1 MISTLYIFDDFD
13 SSMHLIIKKIVYSV
27 LVMELQDQPHGANPD
42 YHMFMSTKGNR
53 IVGVCDSESVGQW
66 DWRRERDPCNRAQR
80 NLKEK
85 WFNFHEKKC
94 TKVQTFGKSIS
105 RWPDTIAIYILYDFA
120 FIVWLPCTIIPRIS
134 ANWQFQLHSKKYDHW
149 YIVGQVIY
157 HDQLLLMSLLLLYNV
172 QYIAIILI

>member
-66 DWRRERDPCNRAQR
+66 DWRRERETLVIGHRETWKR
-80 NLKEK
+80 NDS
-85 WFNFHEKKC
+85 
-94 TKVQTFGKSIS
+94 TFMRKNAPKFKRLGNQYRDGRIQLQFIYCMIS
-105 RWPDTIAIYILYDFA
+105 LSLYDYLVPLSRGF
-120 FIVWLPCTIIPRIS
+120 LPIDNSNFTARNMIIDIS
-134 ANWQFQLHSKKYDHW
+134 LDK
-149 YIVGQVIY
+149 
-157 HDQLLLMSLLLLYNV
+157 
-172 QYIAIILI
+172 